1 MHPNSAYR
9 KAEDAQNI
17 AFARDRAFGTLA
29 INAESGPLISH
40 IPFQFS
46 ADGTYLEAHLVR
58 SNPILRAL
66 KDGPIDAVIAM
77 SGADAYISPDWYG
90 VSDQVPTWNYVAV
103 HLRGTLRALPQ
114 GDLQGVLERL
124 SGAMEER
131 LLPKPI
137 WTMEKMGD
145 GVAEKM
151 MRMIAPI
158 GMEVSGIDGT
168 WKLGQ
173 NKADEVRMRAAEAV
187 AAAPSGQEVAA
198 LSDLMRDPPR

>member
-40 IPFQFS
+40 IPFQLS

-124 SGAMEER
+124 SGAMEDR

-173 NKADEVRMRAAEAV
+173 NKPDEVRIGAAEGV
-187 AAAPSGQEVAA
+187 ASSDLGAETATLAA
-198 LSDLMRDPPR
+198 LMKKPPC